1 MNVGVGYRNIYGT
14 DINASF
20 DPVYQ
25 TVRGS
30 ATVPIGD
37 ARNGLFVEATGG
49 YNAGSRQPEGF
60 IGVRKRNLSRDRT
73 IAEQQLGLNDPNRDA
88 YSYGVHLNRPQ
99 GPATGM
105 PSSMGM
111 PPMGM
116 PPMGMPPGGVQR
128 QPYQMISR

>member
-1 MNVGVGYRNIYGT
+1 MNVGAGYRNIHGT

-37 ARNGLFVEATGG
+37 SRNGLYVEATGS
-49 YNAGSRQPEGF
+49 YNTGTRQPEGF
-60 IGVRKRNLSRDRT
+60 IGVRKRNLSKDPA
-73 IAEQQLGLNDPNRDA
+73 IAAQQLGLDDPNRDA
-88 YSYGVHLNRPQ
+88 YSYGVHLNKPQ
-99 GPATGM
+99 GPAMGM
-105 PSSMGM
+105 PPSMGM
-111 PPMGM
+111 PPMGI
-116 PPMGMPPGGVQR
+116 PPGGIQR